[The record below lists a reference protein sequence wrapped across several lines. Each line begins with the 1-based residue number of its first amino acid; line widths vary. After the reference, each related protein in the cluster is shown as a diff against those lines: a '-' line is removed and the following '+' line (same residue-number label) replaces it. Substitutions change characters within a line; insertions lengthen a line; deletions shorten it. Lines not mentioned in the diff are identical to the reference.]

1 MFSHSLFVQSSFVD
15 KKESKLKRLVV
26 DLDGTLTQANTSD
39 YRNVLP
45 RKDVIQKLRDYKSQ
59 GFDITISTARN
70 MRTYEGNVGKINIH
84 TLPIIT
90 EWLDKHNVPY
100 DEILVG
106 KPWCG
111 HDGFYIDDRAVRPS
125 EFADLSRE
133 QINELLEKEKACS

>member
-1 MFSHSLFVQSSFVD
+1 M
-15 KKESKLKRLVV
+15 KKLVV

-39 YRNVLP
+39 YRNVAP
-45 RKDVIQKLRDYKSQ
+45 RLDVIEQLRRYKKQ
-59 GFDITISTARN
+59 GFEIVIATARN

-90 EWLDKHNVPY
+90 EWLDKHDVPY

-111 HDGFYIDDRAVRPS
+111 HDGFYIDDRSIRPS
-125 EFADLSRE
+125 EFTTLSYDEINALFARE
-133 QINELLEKEKACS
+133 KTCS

>member
-1 MFSHSLFVQSSFVD
+1 M
-15 KKESKLKRLVV
+15 KRLIV
-26 DLDGTLTQANTSD
+26 DLDGTLTKANTSD

-45 RKDVIQKLRDYKSQ
+45 REDVIQKLKVYKKQ
-59 GFDITISTARN
+59 GFEITISTARN
-70 MRTYEGNVGKINIH
+70 MRTYEGNIGKININ

-111 HDGFYIDDRAVRPS
+111 HEGFYIDDRAVRPS
-125 EFADLSRE
+125 EFAKFSLD
-133 QINELLEKEKACS
+133 QIDELFEKEKACS

>member
-1 MFSHSLFVQSSFVD
+1 M
-15 KKESKLKRLVV
+15 KKLVV
-26 DLDGTLTQANTSD
+26 DLDGTITQANTSD

-45 RKDVIQKLRDYKSQ
+45 REDVIERLREYKAQ
-59 GFDITISTARN
+59 GFSITVSTARN

-90 EWLDKHNVPY
+90 QWLDKHSVPY

-111 HDGFYIDDRAVRPS
+111 NEGFYIDDKAIRPS
-125 EFADLSRE
+125 EFATMSLTE
-133 QINELLEKEKACS
+133 INELLEKEG

>member
-1 MFSHSLFVQSSFVD
+1 M
-15 KKESKLKRLVV
+15 KRLVV

-39 YRNVLP
+39 YSNVLP
-45 RKDVIQKLRDYKSQ
+45 REDVIQKLREYKAQ

-90 EWLDKHNVPY
+90 KWLDQHNVPY

-111 HDGFYIDDRAVRPS
+111 NEGFYIDDRAVRPS
-125 EFADLSRE
+125 EFAELSLE
-133 QINELLEKEKACS
+133 QINELFDKEKTCS

>member
-1 MFSHSLFVQSSFVD
+1 M
-15 KKESKLKRLVV
+15 KKLVV

-39 YRNVLP
+39 YRKVAP
-45 RKDVIQKLRDYKSQ
+45 RVDVIQQLRQYKTQ
-59 GFDITISTARN
+59 GFSIVISTARN

-90 EWLDKHNVPY
+90 EWLDKHQVPY

-111 HDGFYIDDRAVRPS
+111 HEGFYIDDRAVRPS
-125 EFADLSRE
+125 EFTSLSFE
-133 QINELLEKEKACS
+133 QITALIEKEKTCS